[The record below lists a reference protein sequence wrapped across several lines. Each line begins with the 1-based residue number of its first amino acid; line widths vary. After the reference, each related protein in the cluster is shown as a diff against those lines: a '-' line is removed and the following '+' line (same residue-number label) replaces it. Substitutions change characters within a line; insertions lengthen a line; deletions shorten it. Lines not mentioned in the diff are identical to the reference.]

1 MFFLSWCESRWR
13 VFSFRIL
20 SDRSSEHQKPPFFLF
35 LPTEWL
41 SVSALAAAV
50 ERDDVVTGWIRE
62 GEVTAGDVSHGSLS
76 VDGLIWCNVR
86 HVARGVLI
94 VRLFLF
100 CLLGSPCGIMFSCFC
115 PSGFFFF
122 FFTPLCQCFCFNH
135 LSGSLFSF
143 LSPVLSLPPSLY
155 GRLNGVSVIKSSGPL
170 CVCVCGGGSKRLSNP
185 WSCLATCVVFN

>member
-1 MFFLSWCESRWR
+1 MWES
-13 VFSFRIL
+13 VESFQL
-20 SDRSSEHQKPPFFLF
+20 SDSLWSQLRTSEASFFFLF

-50 ERDDVVTGWIRE
+50 ERDDVVTGWIRA

-86 HVARGVLI
+86 RVARGVLI

-170 CVCVCGGGSKRLSNP
+170 CVCVWGGSKRLSNP